1 MSNNIKLHDF
11 EKSKKYNLSQIKFL
25 TTCSES
31 FAKSS
36 TLQLQYELKNK
47 SNMKMVLKEVYQEP
61 CSDFLEKMDYDTV
74 IVDFNIGENAN
85 NLIFNIE
92 KKVSLVMI
100 DCLLGSSGTA
110 VVDKELTDIDIEIIN
125 YITNVLFKKA
135 ESAIDVKNV
144 NINDIYTNKAL
155 YRNTNSKGYTF
166 VSIVEVYLNNEIIGN
181 IKISLPYVSLEK
193 SIELIM
199 SKKNS
204 KDLPKHYDNNIN
216 NEVLETLFENRV
228 QLDVVA
234 ELGSIDL
241 SVEELLGLEP
251 GDAFTLNTKIN
262 EDIKILVGGRASY
275 VGKPGKVGT
284 NNAVIITNS
293 IEGEDIDHDE
303 RENE

>member
-1 MSNNIKLHDF
+1 MSDNIKIHDF

-47 SNMKMVLKEVYQEP
+47 NNMKMVLKEVYQEP

-74 IVDFNIGENAN
+74 IVDFNVGENTN
-85 NLIFNIE
+85 NLICNLE
-92 KKVSLVMI
+92 KKVALVMI
-100 DCLLGSSGTA
+100 DCLLGSNGNVSTN
-110 VVDKELTDIDIEIIN
+110 KELTDIDIEIIN
-125 YITNVLFKKA
+125 YITTILFKKA
-135 ESAIDVKNV
+135 ESFIDIKNV
-144 NINDIYTNKAL
+144 YVNDIYTNKAL
-155 YRNTNSKGYTF
+155 YRNAGSKGYAF
-166 VSIVEVYLNNEIIGN
+166 VSVIEVYLNNEIVGN
-181 IKISLPYVSLEK
+181 IKISIPYVSVEK
-193 SIELIM
+193 SIEKVM
-199 SKKNS
+199 SKKDN
-204 KDLPKHYDNNIN
+204 KDLLKHNDNNIN
-216 NEVLETLFENRV
+216 NEVLETMFENRI

-262 EDIKILVGGRASY
+262 EDIKILVGGKPSY
-275 VGKPGKVGT
+275 IGKPGKIGT

-293 IEGEDIDHDE
+293 IEGEDFDHDK